1 MNLASGLESKSGK
14 VSEMG
19 FSTSGKMTVENDA
32 ASIRLSSHG
41 SSPASSHTLSPA
53 SGHAVWAAIKSIL
66 MIAFLLGLSTPQV
79 EAARHPA
86 LDPNVTAAKCIECHA
101 DKTSDKSAHAKG
113 SVNCLSC
120 HEVRANKDVTRVKL
134 ITPTPAALCFTCHK
148 DKNPAN
154 ITGFIHAPN
163 AHDCLKC
170 HDPHKSD
177 NPALLLKPMSGDQG
191 KNLCL
196 DCHDIGVHVAK
207 GGSRHPALDSGCD
220 TCHIIHKSGDPHQRE
235 FQYHMTK
242 DAPALCLDCHDVK
255 DEKLVKAHHGQPFE
269 TADCIQCHDPRSSD
283 SPHLMQTFQHDPFKS
298 EDCDDCHAP
307 AKNGKVVLTQKDVK
321 STCGMCHE
329 EQAKQIASAK
339 VPHPGAQEDCTV
351 CHNPHAGQSPGFLQP
366 GPVTACLNCHPDRA
380 DDLKKKHVH
389 QPASDLGCATCHEPH
404 GGNNAHLLRK
414 ANVNELCLECHG
426 PNASPQKVE
435 GQPLITIFDGKVKL
449 PENYF
454 SKVPVLPLKY
464 GLGHPTENHPVS
476 DAIIPKTHQV
486 FQMNCL
492 TCHQPHASNEPN
504 MLVKDQKNDMQ
515 FCQTCHKNGLD
526 LSDVQVGGK

>member
-1 MNLASGLESKSGK
+1 MRPIKSSQRIRSEEGAIGGYCQHTSYWEPGVRCCTALLAATPAVNFLFLRHIVSALKLMTLSLKTDLAICSWKRGNGLLNLASGLESKSGK

-298 EDCDDCHAP
+298 EEACPSLRPTLA
-307 AKNGKVVLTQKDVK
+307 GLTSSLDAQVK
-321 STCGMCHE
+321 SE
-329 EQAKQIASAK
+329 A
-339 VPHPGAQEDCTV
+339 
-351 CHNPHAGQSPGFLQP
+351 
-366 GPVTACLNCHPDRA
+366 
-380 DDLKKKHVH
+380 
-389 QPASDLGCATCHEPH
+389 
-404 GGNNAHLLRK
+404 
-414 ANVNELCLECHG
+414 
-426 PNASPQKVE
+426 
-435 GQPLITIFDGKVKL
+435 
-449 PENYF
+449 
-454 SKVPVLPLKY
+454 
-464 GLGHPTENHPVS
+464 
-476 DAIIPKTHQV
+476 
-486 FQMNCL
+486 
-492 TCHQPHASNEPN
+492 
-504 MLVKDQKNDMQ
+504 
-515 FCQTCHKNGLD
+515 
-526 LSDVQVGGK
+526 